1 MKKRKVMIGMKKSI
15 TLFEIPI
22 WSRYRF
28 GVHLSKG
35 EKPKFRFMFYLSHYD
50 EEHAEDLLI
59 WWTFIDLF

>member
-1 MKKRKVMIGMKKSI
+1 MVGVKKTRI
-15 TLFEIPI
+15 LFEIPI
-22 WSRYRF
+22 WPRYRF

-59 WWTFIDLF
+59 